1 MENITFYE
9 QINLFLESKRLRK
22 PLAYVRRPELVCV
35 GLMHAYAS
43 TNLCMQLGFQKPMKN
58 KYFALMLTF
67 GTNLTT
73 SGSHYKPHIFSLYK
87 AKHGTFSKHIETPKG
102 KSKIH

>member
-22 PLAYVRRPELVCV
+22 PLACVRRPELVCV
-35 GLMHAYAS
+35 DLMHAYAS

-58 KYFALMLTF
+58 KYFALILTF

-73 SGSHYKPHIFSLYK
+73 SGSHYKPLFSHYIKPNMALFQN
-87 AKHGTFSKHIETPKG
+87 T
-102 KSKIH
+102 